1 MAAHVDTSEASS
13 TSMLDHADLREE
25 KTLAAGMY
33 NLAAGVRGLG

>member
-1 MAAHVDTSEASS
+1 MAAHVDTFDAPS

-33 NLAAGVRGLG
+33 KLAA